1 MNFDPNEQ
9 LITEVDN
16 EIQDSKPAMTS
27 VNSTEDGR
35 RGEQNRDST
44 TAHMWQYYFS
54 NNYF

>member
-44 TAHMWQYYFS
+44 TAHM
-54 NNYF
+54 